1 MRHLVNYNILVVL
14 KQFVEKTDQ
23 TRAEWSR
30 YLSIIFVSVYYLLLA
45 ADSTN
50 NTERDSH
57 SWPYLYLHLR
67 LYNKKFPIN
76 LKVNSQQIVS

>member
-30 YLSIIFVSVYYLLLA
+30 YLSIIFVSALSVLSAPARWQYVQYGARLTFLA
-45 ADSTN
+45 LPVLTLTALQQKI
-50 NTERDSH
+50 
-57 SWPYLYLHLR
+57 PYQF
-67 LYNKKFPIN
+67 KG
-76 LKVNSQQIVS
+76 